1 MLNKNGLIYITS
13 TPNANAFCVDIFQEK
28 WNQHEPEAH
37 LMHFSSKHFDD
48 YFLKKGLSKLEEYY
62 FYQETPYANPRE
74 DTLKVAQAIQLIKEG
89 KRVIFR
95 SPQFWENMMSLVYKK

>member
-48 YFLKKGLSKLEEYY
+48 YFLKKRTE
-62 FYQETPYANPRE
+62 
-74 DTLKVAQAIQLIKEG
+74 
-89 KRVIFR
+89 
-95 SPQFWENMMSLVYKK
+95 